1 MRSLVVL
8 VLSLLAC
15 TFPVRAQRLSPL
27 VKFVEWSRLE
37 QFQETMTRE
46 EFQQLLDTVY
56 APGGAAAGVIEVRE
70 TDAVIHTRLTPPE
83 TMLLRFAKDKASA
96 KKLKNY
102 WSTAPKTRARK
113 PLSGLTI
120 ALDPG
125 HIGGKWGLMEERS
138 FAVPGDPPV
147 QEGDMTLL
155 VAKLMAPKLRALG
168 AEVQMVR
175 SKPGPT
181 TPFEVEAFNAA
192 AQKELDL
199 LGIADV
205 RERYDGPRDPL
216 KAHTVQWQAE
226 KLFYRVAEIR
236 ERGRK
241 VNTKLK
247 PDVVVCIHFNADD
260 WADPSAPVFT
270 DRNDLHVLVHGCYSA
285 GELRFDDQRFEML
298 LKLLNRSHP
307 EEAAASGAVIA
318 ALRKA
323 TGLPAFA
330 YTTGNAVRADAEG
343 YLWARNLLANRL
355 YECPTI
361 FLEPYR
367 MNHAEA
373 YARMQ
378 AGDYP
383 GEREIAGKKQK
394 SIFREYADAVV
405 EGLRD
410 YYSAARTNGK
420 KAAKS
425 P

>member
-1 MRSLVVL
+1 MRSLVVF
-8 VLSLLAC
+8 VLTLLAC
-15 TFPVRAQRLSPL
+15 AFPAVGQRLSPL
-27 VKFVEWSRLE
+27 VKSVDWPRLE

-56 APGGAAAGVIEVRE
+56 APGGAAAGVVEVRE
-70 TDAVIHTRLTPPE
+70 TDALIHTRLTPPE
-83 TMLLRFAKDKASA
+83 TIVLRFAKDKESA
-96 KKLKNY
+96 KKPKNY
-102 WSTAPKTRARK
+102 WSTAPKKAVKK
-113 PLSGLTI
+113 PLTGLTI

-138 FAVPGDPPV
+138 FSMPGDPPV

-155 VAKLMAPKLRALG
+155 VAKLAAPKLRALG
-168 AEVQMVR
+168 AEVQLVR
-175 SKPGPT
+175 SKPDPI
-181 TPFEVEAFNAA
+181 TPFAVEAFNDAA
-192 AQKELDL
+192 RKELDL
-199 LGIADV
+199 LGITDV
-205 RERYDGPRDPL
+205 RERYAGPKDPL
-216 KAHTVQWQAE
+216 KSHTVQWQAE
-226 KLFYRVAEIR
+226 KLFYRAAEIR

-260 WADPSAPVFT
+260 WADPNAPVFT
-270 DRNDLHVLVHGCYSA
+270 DRNDLHALVHGCYSA

-298 LKLLNRSHP
+298 LKLLNRSHT
-307 EEAAASGAVIA
+307 EEVAASEPVIA

-323 TGLPAFA
+323 TGLPAFE
-330 YTTGNAVRADAEG
+330 YTTGNAVRANADG
-343 YLWARNLLANRL
+343 FLWARNLLANRI

-367 MNHAEA
+367 MNNAEA

-383 GEREIAGKKQK
+383 GEREVAGKKQK
-394 SIFREYADAVV
+394 SIFREYADAIV

-410 YYSAARTNGK
+410 YYSAARKSTK
-420 KAAKS
+420 KTVKS

>member
-1 MRSLVVL
+1 MS
-8 VLSLLAC
+8 
-15 TFPVRAQRLSPL
+15 AQRLSPL
-27 VKFVEWSRLE
+27 VKSVDWPRLE

-46 EFQQLLDTVY
+46 EFQHLLDRVY
-56 APGGAAAGVIEVRE
+56 APGGAAAGMIEVRE
-70 TDAVIHTRLTPPE
+70 TEAVIHTRLTPPE
-83 TMLLRFAKDKASA
+83 TMTLRFAKDAASV
-96 KKLKNY
+96 KKPKNY
-102 WSTAPKTRARK
+102 WRPAPKSSAKK
-113 PLSGLTI
+113 PLSGLKI

-138 FAVPGDPPV
+138 FSMPGDPPV

-168 AEVQMVR
+168 AEVQFVR
-175 SKPGPT
+175 SKAGPT
-181 TPFEVEAFNAA
+181 TPFEVDAFNPAA
-192 AQKELDL
+192 RKELDL
-199 LGIADV
+199 LGITDV

-216 KAHTVQWQAE
+216 KSHTVQWQAE

-247 PDVVVCIHFNADD
+247 PDLVVCIHFNADD
-260 WADPSAPVFT
+260 WSDPAAPTFT
-270 DRNDLHVLVHGCYSA
+270 ERNDLHLLVHGCYSA

-298 LKLLNRSHP
+298 LKLLNRSLA
-307 EEAAASGAVIA
+307 EEVATSEPVAA

-323 TGLPAFA
+323 TGLPPFE
-330 YTTGNAVRADAEG
+330 YTTGNAVRVNADG

-355 YECPTI
+355 YECPTL

-383 GEREIAGKKQK
+383 GAREVAGKKQK

-410 YYSAARTNGK
+410 YYSASRKKTG
-420 KAAKS
+420 KAATACQ
-425 P
+425 